1 MKATAGSRQGAYLDI
16 NKELVVSPRAHRVY
30 RVSAYTSTALFVGLV
45 SVLVEGGVPA
55 SMAPFARTFLFFG
68 VIGAGITLVGME
80 CFLFRFDG
88 SHPLKQIAWF
98 CVMIFPLL
106 GPALYC
112 LIVYSRSDVVRNAYG
127 KAAVGASGV

>member
-1 MKATAGSRQGAYLDI
+1 MLRYLDI
-16 NKELVVSPRAHRVY
+16 NKELIVSRRAHRVY
-30 RVSAYTSTALFVGLV
+30 RASAYTSIALFVGLI
-45 SVLVEGGVPA
+45 SVLVEGGVPEP
-55 SMAPFARTFLFFG
+55 MAPFARTFLFLG

-80 CFLFRFDG
+80 FFLFRFDG

-112 LIVYSRSDVVRNAYG
+112 LIVYSRSDVVKSACSNAAMG
-127 KAAVGASGV
+127 VSGV